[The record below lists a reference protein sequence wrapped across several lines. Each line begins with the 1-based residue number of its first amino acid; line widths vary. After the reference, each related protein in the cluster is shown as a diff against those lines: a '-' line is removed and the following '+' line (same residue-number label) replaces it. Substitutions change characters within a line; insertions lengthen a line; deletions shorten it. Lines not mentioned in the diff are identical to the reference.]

1 MIVTAFAV
9 KVPVTN
15 DFNAVDKATATVER
29 YLYSPFRVLGTEYVK
44 DEDHLRVIVAGA
56 FRSGNTYDAQIR
68 TEAQRDR
75 FASGLYGT
83 TNPETL
89 EV

>member
-9 KVPVTN
+9 KVPVRN
-15 DFNAVDKATATVER
+15 EFNAVDKATTTVER
-29 YLYSPFRVLGTEYVK
+29 YLYPPFRVLGTEYVEG
-44 DEDHLRVIVAGA
+44 EDFLRVVVAGA
-56 FRSGNTYDAQIR
+56 FRSGSTYDEAR
-68 TEAQRDR
+68 TNAQRDR

-83 TNPETL
+83 TEPITQ